1 EGSHDNIEDRT
12 IAHNE
17 EKMEEEPASNEGVEE
32 AMTATPSLPENV
44 IHTVVESKT
53 ETRVPDEITEMLIKY
68 LQDEHLDETITD
80 KEVTISI
87 WDFAGQHLYYAS
99 HQVFMSQQAVYVL
112 VYNLSIDLDAK
123 AAPCVRQ
130 GILDILLDNP
140 HNETNLDCTLSWLA
154 SIHNLCQDDERRDY
168 ESKTE
173 KNARNDEPRPY
184 RRPPVI
190 IVGTHADS
198 LSVQEAKQ
206 MEKKLKM
213 GLMCKSYQKHVVK
226 PYFVVSNDNSS
237 DGYDEGI
244 QKLHQKIQKVFDGEP
259 YMGKEVP
266 VRWLHFEKAIQKL
279 VEEKKTYFLRVEE
292 VEKVAKDVCFIEDQD
307 ELMTMLDF
315 YHDLGIIIKYSATV
329 VLNAQ
334 WLIGLFKNLITI
346 RPYDDQ
352 TDSRYTEHWIEL
364 ENSGRLNM
372 ELVEHVLGEQLTC
385 GQAKEDLLKM
395 MEHFGLIVPFMA

>member
-1 EGSHDNIEDRT
+1 
-12 IAHNE
+12 
-17 EKMEEEPASNEGVEE
+17 MEEELQESTESVSNEGVEE

-80 KEVTISI
+80 KEVIVSI
-87 WDFAGQHLYYAS
+87 WDFAGQQPYYAS
-99 HQVFMSQQAVYVL
+99 HQVFMSQKAVYVL
-112 VYNLSIDLDAK
+112 VYDISKDLDAK

-130 GILDILLDNP
+130 GILEIILDNP

-154 SIHNLCQDDERRDY
+154 SIHNLCQDDERREF

-173 KNARNDEPRPY
+173 KNAKPDEARPY

-198 LSVQEAKQ
+198 PFQEAKE

-226 PYFVVSNDNSS
+226 PYFVVSNVNSS
-237 DGYDEGI
+237 HDEGI
-244 QKLHQKIQKVFDGEP
+244 QKLHQIIQKVFDEEP
-259 YMGKEVP
+259 HMGNEVP
-266 VRWLHFEKAIQKL
+266 VRWLHFERAIQKL
-279 VEEKKTYFLRVEE
+279 VEEKKTYFLRMEE

-315 YHDLGIIIKYSATV
+315 YHDLGIIIKYGATV

-334 WLIGLFKNLITI
+334 WLIGLFKTLITI

-352 TDSRYTEHWIEL
+352 TDS
-364 ENSGRLNM
+364 
-372 ELVEHVLGEQLTC
+372 
-385 GQAKEDLLKM
+385 
-395 MEHFGLIVPFMA
+395 